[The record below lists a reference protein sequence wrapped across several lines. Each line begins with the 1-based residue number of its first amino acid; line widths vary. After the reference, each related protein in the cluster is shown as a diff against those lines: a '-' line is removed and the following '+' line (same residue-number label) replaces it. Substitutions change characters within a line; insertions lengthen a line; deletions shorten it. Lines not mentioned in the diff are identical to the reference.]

1 VHKSYY
7 STTVFFQTINGQNQ
21 GGEVGR
27 IKEATFNK
35 RGEGNASTKR
45 KKKCSI
51 EGETG
56 QRERKKERTKKK
68 QLESTKT
75 EEIAL
80 RYFITTVQLTSDYKY
95 NQQRNATKIHICQKN
110 GPKMKK

>member
-1 VHKSYY
+1 MHP
-7 STTVFFQTINGQNQ
+7 Q
-21 GGEVGR
+21 
-27 IKEATFNK
+27 KE
-35 RGEGNASTKR
+35 
-45 KKKCSI
+45 KKNVQSK
-51 EGETG
+51 ERRARE
-56 QRERKKERTKKK
+56 RERKKEQKKK